1 MVLAGAA
8 AAVETLVL
16 SVLEPYDKTQAITLK
31 EMDSLKI
38 PLAKVFTAE
47 QGAEVTIATSLASN
61 VLTRIK
67 PAGAPTL
74 SDTLVYISNNLD
86 KDSSLSL
93 TIIALSGT
101 ESVMAQFSLTI
112 TDEGEGPIGPTC
124 PGDPECPDD
133 PPTENRPPV
142 VLAPYDV
149 DVFALDTMQE
159 TDTLKIPLG
168 DLFADEDCDNLVFV
182 VEMSAKVMKVITAMD
197 KVALWDTLKIV
208 PSGIEKDTSFIVTV
222 YATDG
227 MSDLVHVNFGVAIE
241 ASKTPP
247 VPPVNSKPTM
257 TIADSTFLRDTLALD
272 VDFDEDTVEQVKIST
287 KSLVFAD
294 SEVAEGTQR
303 FTYKAVGTKI
313 KASVDSVNAKS
324 YFISLKPVKGAT
336 GLANIFF
343 FASDGEDSV
352 GVKLYVKL
360 IPPKDTTQTAKDTT
374 RVEKDTT
381 QVAKDTTQAE
391 KDTAQAVKG
400 VAQAVKDK
408 YSTFSDSALTVSAKK
423 GVLANDVY
431 PEGVTKG
438 MKAEIAQKP
447 AHGTLTLNKDGSFT
461 YKPKKGFVGT
471 DSFDYYAVVDGTKS
485 KPATVSIVVNKRKS
499 NPTTAVKP
507 QVAMLKNTWQNAVMA
522 SRGTVAL
529 FDMQGRVLWKAPLPV
544 SEVDVRNAAAQVQG
558 RKVLQVNKQRW
569 TIR

>member
-1 MVLAGAA
+1 MALAGTAA
-8 AAVETLVL
+8 AIETPVL
-16 SVLEPYDKTQAITLK
+16 SVLEPYDKAQSITVK
-31 EMDSLKI
+31 ESDSLKI
-38 PLAKVFTAE
+38 PLAKVFAAE

-61 VLTRIK
+61 VLTRVK

-74 SDTLVYISNNLD
+74 SDTLVYTSNDLD
-86 KDSSLSL
+86 KDSSLTL

-149 DVFALDTMQE
+149 DVFALDTMAE
-159 TDTLKIPLG
+159 ADTLKIPLG
-168 DLFADEDCDNLVFV
+168 DLFADEDDNNLIFV
-182 VEMSAKVMKVITAMD
+182 VGMSAKVMKVITAMD

-208 PSGIEKDTSFIVTV
+208 PSEVEKDTSFIVTV

-227 MSDLVHVNFGVAIE
+227 MSDLIHVNFGVTIE

-272 VDFDEDTVEQVKIST
+272 VDFDEDTVEQLKIST
-287 KSLVFAD
+287 RSLVFAD

-303 FTYKAVGTKI
+303 FAYKAVGTKI
-313 KASVDSVNAKS
+313 KASVDSVNAKN

-360 IPPKDTTQTAKDTT
+360 IPPKDTTQAEKDTT

-400 VAQAVKDK
+400 VAQAVEDK

>member
-1 MVLAGAA
+1 MALAGAA
-8 AAVETLVL
+8 AAVETPVL

-182 VEMSAKVMKVITAMD
+182 VGMSAKVMKVITAMD

-208 PSGIEKDTSFIVTV
+208 PSEVEKDTSFIVTV

-227 MSDLVHVNFGVAIE
+227 MSDLIHVNFGVTIE

-257 TIADSTFLRDTLALD
+257 TIADSAFLRDTLALD

-294 SEVAEGTQR
+294 IEVAEGTQR

-313 KASVDSVNAKS
+313 NASVDSVNAKS

-360 IPPKDTTQTAKDTT
+360 IPPKDTTQAEKDTT

-381 QVAKDTTQAE
+381 QVAKDTTQTE

>member
-1 MVLAGAA
+1 MALAGAA
-8 AAVETLVL
+8 VAVETPVL

-142 VLAPYDV
+142 VLAPNDV

-182 VEMSAKVMKVITAMD
+182 VGMSAKVMKVITAMD

-208 PSGIEKDTSFIVTV
+208 PSEVEKDTSFIVTV

-227 MSDLVHVNFGVAIE
+227 MSDLIHVNFGGTIE

-247 VPPVNSKPTM
+247 
-257 TIADSTFLRDTLALD
+257 
-272 VDFDEDTVEQVKIST
+272 
-287 KSLVFAD
+287 
-294 SEVAEGTQR
+294 
-303 FTYKAVGTKI
+303 
-313 KASVDSVNAKS
+313 
-324 YFISLKPVKGAT
+324 
-336 GLANIFF
+336 
-343 FASDGEDSV
+343 
-352 GVKLYVKL
+352 
-360 IPPKDTTQTAKDTT
+360 
-374 RVEKDTT
+374 
-381 QVAKDTTQAE
+381 
-391 KDTAQAVKG
+391 
-400 VAQAVKDK
+400 
-408 YSTFSDSALTVSAKK
+408 
-423 GVLANDVY
+423 
-431 PEGVTKG
+431 
-438 MKAEIAQKP
+438 
-447 AHGTLTLNKDGSFT
+447 
-461 YKPKKGFVGT
+461 
-471 DSFDYYAVVDGTKS
+471 
-485 KPATVSIVVNKRKS
+485 
-499 NPTTAVKP
+499 
-507 QVAMLKNTWQNAVMA
+507 
-522 SRGTVAL
+522 
-529 FDMQGRVLWKAPLPV
+529 
-544 SEVDVRNAAAQVQG
+544 
-558 RKVLQVNKQRW
+558 
-569 TIR
+569 

>member
-294 SEVAEGTQR
+294 SEVAEGTQS

>member
-8 AAVETLVL
+8 AAVETPVL
-16 SVLEPYDKTQAITLK
+16 SVLEPYDKTQTITLK
-31 EMDSLKI
+31 ETDSLKI

-101 ESVMAQFSLTI
+101 ESVMVQFNLTI
-112 TDEGEGPIGPTC
+112 TDEGEGPVGPTC

-168 DLFADEDCDNLVFV
+168 DLFADEDDNNLIFV
-182 VEMSAKVMKVITAMD
+182 VGMSAKVMKVITAID

-208 PSGIEKDTSFIVTV
+208 PSEVEKDTSFIVTV

-227 MSDLVHVNFGVAIE
+227 MSDLVHVNFGVTIE

-257 TIADSTFLRDTLALD
+257 TIADSAFLRDTLALD

-313 KASVDSVNAKS
+313 NASVDSVNAKS

-360 IPPKDTTQTAKDTT
+360 IPPKDT
-374 RVEKDTT
+374 V
-381 QVAKDTTQAE
+381 QVAKDTTQAK
-391 KDTAQAVKG
+391 KDTAQVAKDTVQTVKG

-423 GVLANDVY
+423 GVLANDAY
-431 PEGVTKG
+431 PDGVSKG
-438 MKAEIAQKP
+438 MTAEIAQKP

-485 KPATVSIVVNKRKS
+485 KSATVTIEVNKRKS
-499 NPTTAVKP
+499 NSTTAQKP
-507 QVAMLKNTWQNAVMA
+507 QLATLKNTWQNAVMA

-529 FDMQGRVLWKAPLPV
+529 FDMNGRVMWQAKLPV
-544 SEVDVRNAAAQVQG
+544 SEADVRNAAAQVQG
-558 RKVLQVNKQRW
+558 RKILRVNRQTW

>member
-1 MVLAGAA
+1 MALAGAA
-8 AAVETLVL
+8 VAVETPVL
-16 SVLEPYDKTQAITLK
+16 SVLEPYNNAQAITLK
-31 EMDSLKI
+31 EADSLKI
-38 PLAKVFTAE
+38 PLAKVFAAE

-61 VLTRIK
+61 VLTRVK

-74 SDTLVYISNNLD
+74 SDTLVYTSNDLD
-86 KDSSLSL
+86 KDSSLTL

-101 ESVMAQFSLTI
+101 ESVMAQFNLTI

-149 DVFALDTMQE
+149 DVFALDTMAE
-159 TDTLKIPLG
+159 ADTLKIPLG
-168 DLFADEDCDNLVFV
+168 DLFADEDDNNLIFV
-182 VEMSAKVMKVITAMD
+182 VGMSAKVMKVITAMD

-208 PSGIEKDTSFIVTV
+208 PSEVEKDTSFIVTV

-227 MSDLVHVNFGVAIE
+227 MSDLIHVNFGVTIE

-313 KASVDSVNAKS
+313 KASVDSVNAKN

-360 IPPKDTTQTAKDTT
+360 IPPKDTTQAEKDTT

-461 YKPKKGFVGT
+461 YKPKRGFVGT

-485 KPATVSIVVNKRKS
+485 KPATVSIEVNKRKS

>member
-1 MVLAGAA
+1 MVLVGAA
-8 AAVETLVL
+8 AAVETSVL
-16 SVLEPYDKTQAITLK
+16 SVLEPYDKTQSITVK
-31 EMDSLKI
+31 ESDSLKI
-38 PLAKVFTAE
+38 PLAKVFAAE
-47 QGAEVTIATSLASN
+47 QGAEVTIATALASN
-61 VLTRIK
+61 VLTRVK

-74 SDTLVYISNNLD
+74 SDTLVYISNDLD
-86 KDSSLSL
+86 KDSSLTL

-133 PPTENRPPV
+133 PPVENHPPV

-168 DLFADEDCDNLVFV
+168 DLFADEDWDNLVFV
-182 VEMSAKVMKVITAMD
+182 VEMSAKVMKVITAID

-208 PSGIEKDTSFIVTV
+208 PSGVEKDTSFIVTV

-227 MSDLVHVNFGVAIE
+227 MSDLVHINFGVTIE

-257 TIADSTFLRDTLALD
+257 TIADSAFLRDTLALD

-287 KSLVFAD
+287 KSLVFTD
-294 SEVAEGTQR
+294 SEVTEGTQR
-303 FTYKAVGTKI
+303 FTYKTVGTKI
-313 KASVDSVNAKS
+313 NASVDSVNTKN

-352 GVKLYVKL
+352 GVNLYVKL
-360 IPPKDTTQTAKDTT
+360 IPPKDTTQ
-374 RVEKDTT
+374 VEKDTT
-381 QVAKDTTQAE
+381 QVAKDTTQAAKDTTQAE
-391 KDTAQAVKG
+391 KDTTQAVKG

-408 YSTFSDSALTVSAKK
+408 YSTFSDSTLTVSAKM
-423 GVLANDVY
+423 GVLANDAY
-431 PEGVTKG
+431 PDGVSKG
-438 MKAEIAQKP
+438 MTAEIAQKP

-485 KPATVSIVVNKRKS
+485 KSATVTIVVNKRKS
-499 NPTTAVKP
+499 NPTTALKP
-507 QVAMLKNTWQNAVMA
+507 QVATLKNTWQNAVMA

-529 FDMQGRVLWKAPLPV
+529 FDMQGRVIWKAQLPV
-544 SEVDVRNAAAQVQG
+544 SEADVRNAAAQVQG
-558 RKVLQVNKQRW
+558 RKILQVNKQTW

>member
-1 MVLAGAA
+1 MALAGAA
-8 AAVETLVL
+8 VAVETPVL
-16 SVLEPYDKTQAITLK
+16 SVLEPYNNAQAITLK
-31 EMDSLKI
+31 EADSLKI
-38 PLAKVFTAE
+38 PLAKVFAAE

-61 VLTRIK
+61 VLTRVK

-74 SDTLVYISNNLD
+74 SDTLVYTSNDLD
-86 KDSSLSL
+86 KDSSLTL

-149 DVFALDTMQE
+149 DVFALDTMAE
-159 TDTLKIPLG
+159 ADTLKIPLG
-168 DLFADEDCDNLVFV
+168 DLFADEDDNNLIFV
-182 VEMSAKVMKVITAMD
+182 VGMSAKVMKVITAMD

-208 PSGIEKDTSFIVTV
+208 PSEVEKDTSFIVTV

-227 MSDLVHVNFGVAIE
+227 MSDLIHVNFGVTIE

-287 KSLVFAD
+287 RSLVFAD

-313 KASVDSVNAKS
+313 KASVDSVNAKN

-360 IPPKDTTQTAKDTT
+360 IPPKDTTQAEKDTT

-461 YKPKKGFVGT
+461 YKPKRGFVGT